1 MDNKKK
7 IIALISKTLNIDSS
21 LINQTSSMNDF
32 AKWDSLKHL
41 NLMLEIEKQ
50 FKKKINTSKMADLNS
65 VDKILK
71 FIEK

>member
-1 MDNKKK
+1 
-7 IIALISKTLNIDSS
+7 
-21 LINQTSSMNDF
+21 MNDF